1 MRPVQEV
8 VPGIHHWEARHPK
21 IKLQVS
27 SYYVEP
33 AATLLDPI
41 MPEDGDLDWFS
52 HRERR
57 PERIVL
63 TNRHHYR
70 HSDEFRAALGGLPVF
85 ASRQGMH
92 EFESGPDVEP
102 FDFGEEVAPGITAIE
117 VGGICPD
124 ETALRIDIA
133 GGTIAF
139 ADGVIRP
146 PGGGPLMFVPDQLMG
161 EPERDKEAL
170 RRALSQIVDEEEFEN
185 LLLAHRKPV
194 VGDGRR
200 ALLDFVKE

>member
-21 IKLQVS
+21 IKLRVS

-52 HRERR
+52 QHERR

-70 HSDEFRAALGGLPVF
+70 HTDEFRAALGGLPIL
-85 ASRQGMH
+85 ASRPGMH
-92 EFESGPDVEP
+92 EFDDGQDVEP
-102 FDFGEEVAPGITAIE
+102 FDFGDEVAPGITAIE

-124 ETALRIDIA
+124 DTALRVDVA

-139 ADGVIRP
+139 ADGIIRP

-170 RRALSQIVDEEEFEN
+170 RRALRKIVEDEEFEN
-185 LLLAHRKPV
+185 VLLAHGEPV
-194 VGDGRR
+194 VGDGRQ
-200 ALLDFVKE
+200 ALRDFLDR